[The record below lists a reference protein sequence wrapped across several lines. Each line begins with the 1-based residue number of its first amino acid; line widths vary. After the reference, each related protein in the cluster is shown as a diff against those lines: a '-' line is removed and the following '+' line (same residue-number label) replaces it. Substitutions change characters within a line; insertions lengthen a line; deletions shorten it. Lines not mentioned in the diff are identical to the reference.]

1 MNKVKLRVGENE
13 LYTRLGSIPSLHIHR
28 TAGPHNSRYIRINF
42 LTFAN
47 NLTGQVGIKL
57 QSYKNNKIRL
67 IFTCK
72 LGEKKQ

>member
-47 NLTGQVGIKL
+47 NLTGQ
-57 QSYKNNKIRL
+57 SYKNNKIRL